1 MDVNRAQQI
10 VAAADKINVTLDG
23 KSVWIDS
30 VDSAS
35 NTATVHAE
43 HNPGETRKVAVS
55 QLQEA

>member
-10 VAAADKINVTLDG
+10 VAATDIINVTLDG

-30 VDSAS
+30 VDTAS
-35 NTATVHAE
+35 STATVHAE
-43 HNPGETRKVAVS
+43 HNPGDTRKVSVT